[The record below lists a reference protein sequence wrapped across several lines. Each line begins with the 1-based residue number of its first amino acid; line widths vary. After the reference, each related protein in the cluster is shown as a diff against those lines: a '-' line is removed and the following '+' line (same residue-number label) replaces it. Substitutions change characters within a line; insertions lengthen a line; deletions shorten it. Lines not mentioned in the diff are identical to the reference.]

1 MNFLKNLD
9 FIFFDIGFKSIL
21 NLRYDNLKE
30 VVYMKKSKR
39 AVISVMM
46 VLLIMMLQ
54 GCSPSDL
61 SFSKLTTPTTTHE
74 VNMDKYSSY
83 KFEVSLTGD
92 MTQKYEWYIYS
103 TGEIDETGAKFRKG
117 LFNKTYYWNYGYKV
131 SGEND
136 FYVYLL
142 LVKDGDLETCR
153 AFPYRVYFSDSG
165 ISLAEEKAFTLSG
178 DPDLYKEISDSITLT
193 TSY

>member
-1 MNFLKNLD
+1 
-9 FIFFDIGFKSIL
+9 
-21 NLRYDNLKE
+21 
-30 VVYMKKSKR
+30 
-39 AVISVMM
+39 
-46 VLLIMMLQ
+46 
-54 GCSPSDL
+54 
-61 SFSKLTTPTTTHE
+61 
-74 VNMDKYSSY
+74 MDKYSSY

-153 AFPYRVYFSDSG
+153 AVPYRVYFSDSG